1 MFHVNIFFFWF
12 DFYFNVIGS
21 KDYKR
26 KNYFVFASNENEFGI
41 LEETLFL
48 LSSSI
53 LYITIVLLFDYKV
66 FACLYQLILN
76 TFIGTGD
83 NYRNNSEDSDV
94 TDEKDKVDAAK
105 IKSLSKLTSY

>member
-1 MFHVNIFFFWF
+1 
-12 DFYFNVIGS
+12 
-21 KDYKR
+21 
-26 KNYFVFASNENEFGI
+26 VFASDENEFGI

-66 FACLYQLILN
+66 FARLYQLILN

-83 NYRNNSEDSDV
+83 SYRDDSEDSDV
-94 TDEKDKVDAAK
+94 SDEKDKVDAAK
-105 IKSLSKLTSY
+105 IKSSSK